1 MTGLIVKGISKR
13 YGDTVAVDD
22 FSFEVKPG
30 EYVTLLGPS
39 GAGKTSL
46 MRVISGLTQQDAGEV
61 FIDGK
66 NVDGLTPEKRRIA
79 FLPQTYSL
87 FPHMDVWD
95 NVTFGPTAREWQK
108 DKVEL
113 VGREM
118 LEMVRLYKRKD
129 AFPRELSGGMSQRC
143 ALARAL
149 AADAQI
155 LLLDEPLRALDARLR
170 IELRH
175 EIKLLA
181 KELNLTVLHVTHDQE
196 EAMAISDRILVL
208 RKGRLVQA
216 GSPKEIYESPATPF
230 VMQFV
235 GEANFFE
242 GKMEKED
249 EGWEFEAD
257 CDLEIEGIAGD
268 YQGLGR
274 CVAGIKAERVAVGD
288 KKSENSI
295 EGKVVRRL
303 FLGKYVML
311 EVETACGPLRC
322 KMTASESSGREEGK
336 AVWIHLPPAHVKLFK
351 VPEIGLAAEL
361 EVD

>member
-1 MTGLIVKGISKR
+1 MTTLVVKGITKK
-13 YGDTVAVDD
+13 YGDTTAVDD
-22 FSFEVKPG
+22 FSFDVKPG

-39 GAGKTSL
+39 GAGKTTL
-46 MRVISGLTQQDAGEV
+46 MRVISGLTRQDSGEV

-66 NVDGLTPEKRRIA
+66 NVDGLAPEKRRIA

-95 NVTFGPTAREWQK
+95 NVTFGPKAREWRK
-108 DKVEL
+108 DKVEI

-118 LEMVRLYKRKD
+118 LEMVRLFKRKD

-175 EIKLLA
+175 EIKVLA
-181 KELNLTVLHVTHDQE
+181 KELGLTVLHVTHDQE

-216 GSPKEIYESPATPF
+216 GTPKEIYESPSRPF

-242 GKMEKED
+242 GKVENED
-249 EGWEFEAD
+249 GAWEFEAD
-257 CDLEIEGIAGD
+257 RHLEIEGIQDD
-268 YQGLGR
+268 YEGLGR

-288 KKSENSI
+288 KKTNTAI
-295 EGKVVRRL
+295 DGKVVRRL

-311 EVETACGPLRC
+311 EVETECGLLRC
-322 KMTASESSGREEGK
+322 KMTAREAAGRDEGK
-336 AVWIHLPPAHVKLFK
+336 TVWIHLPPEHVKLFK
-351 VPEIGLAAEL
+351 VPSIGLAAEL

>member
-1 MTGLIVKGISKR
+1 MTGLVVKGITKR
-13 YGDTVAVDD
+13 YGETVAVDD
-22 FSFEVKPG
+22 FSFDVKPG

-39 GAGKTSL
+39 GAGKTTL
-46 MRVISGLTQQDAGEV
+46 MRVVSGLTEQDSGEV
-61 FIDGK
+61 QIDGK

-108 DKVEL
+108 DKVDL

-129 AFPRELSGGMSQRC
+129 AYPRELSGGMSQRC

-181 KELNLTVLHVTHDQE
+181 KELGLTVLHVTHDQE
-196 EAMAISDRILVL
+196 EAMAISDRIVVL

-216 GSPKEIYESPATPF
+216 GTPREIYESPATPF

-242 GKMEKED
+242 GKLEKED
-249 EGWEFEAD
+249 GGWEFEAD
-257 CDLEIEGIAGD
+257 CDLEIEGVRGEHLGA
-268 YQGLGR
+268 GR
-274 CVAGIKAERVAVGD
+274 CVAGIKAERVVVRDA
-288 KKSENSI
+288 KSEETI
-295 EGKVVRRL
+295 DGMVVRRL

-311 EVETACGPLRC
+311 EVETACGLLRC
-322 KMTASESSGREEGK
+322 KMTAGDAVGRDEGK
-336 AVWIHLPPAHVKLFK
+336 PVWLHIPPEHVRLFK
-351 VPEIGLAAEL
+351 VPATGLAAEM

>member
-1 MTGLIVKGISKR
+1 MTSLVVKGVSKK
-13 YGDTVAVDD
+13 YGGTVAVDD
-22 FSFEVKPG
+22 FSFEVKAG

-39 GAGKTSL
+39 GAGKTTL
-46 MRVISGLTQQDAGEV
+46 MRIISGLTRQDSGEV

-66 NVDGLTPEKRRIA
+66 NVDDLNPEARRIA

-87 FPHMDVWD
+87 FPHMDVWN
-95 NVTFGPTAREWQK
+95 NVTFGPTAREWRK
-108 DKVEL
+108 EKVDI

-129 AFPRELSGGMSQRC
+129 ALPRELSGGMSQRC

-181 KELNLTVLHVTHDQE
+181 KELGLTVLHVTHDQE
-196 EAMAISDRILVL
+196 EAMAISDRIVVL

-216 GSPKEIYESPATPF
+216 GAPREIYESPATPF

-235 GEANFFE
+235 GEADFFE
-242 GKMEKED
+242 GKVER
-249 EGWEFEAD
+249 
-257 CDLEIEGIAGD
+257 AGD
-268 YQGLGR
+268 LWNFTADNGVEVKGLHGSYDGLDG
-274 CVAGIKAERVAVGD
+274 CVAGIKAERVAVNQEKAEGA
-288 KKSENSI
+288 I

-311 EVETACGPLRC
+311 EVETRCGLLRC
-322 KMTASESSGREEGK
+322 KVTARKIEGVEEGK
-336 AVWIHLPPAHVKLFK
+336 RVWIHLPGDHLKLFK
-351 VPEIGLAAEL
+351 VPAIGLRAEL